1 MNKPKSVADE
11 LMERR
16 GAIINQA
23 QAIAQRGVDAN
34 RDLTEAEQ
42 SEFDSLISDAEK
54 IHQRAKEIHEGEQKA
69 HELEESF
76 RSVTGSYPGQPNASW
91 CPSLIVSPA
100 NVQKHLEAMKEGR
113 SFGAIEETRALVQ
126 VNPAAANA
134 LGGPEA
140 WGQTGPREPMH
151 LIRFAGIPVQ
161 ALTGIAATMAQ
172 YTLPAAAAGVN
183 ETSQHGEYDS
193 VVDVPLTAV
202 RYGRWSAVSAAVK
215 EFNPLSGLI
224 NAHAIGI
231 GKDLDK
237 LAVGNIETAA
247 GTPAVYAADIAGNV
261 RNTVLSVAANVLGDP
276 TELVIVGQPAA
287 IALLGDIQ
295 PANGGDIASVTTRF
309 SGARLY
315 ATGAA
320 TAGQVTVFHPQ
331 SFLVFQSQLQSA
343 STIDPKDGSNAFGS
357 WLHSTPVGQGLAGS
371 ALAVDVTA

>member
-1 MNKPKSVADE
+1 MNKSKSLADE

-76 RSVTGSYPGQPNASW
+76 RSVTGAYPGQPNASL

-100 NVQKHLEAMKEGR
+100 NVEKHLQAMKEGR
-113 SFGAIEETRALVQ
+113 SFGAIEQRSMVQ

-151 LIRFAGIPVQ
+151 LIRFSGIRVQ
-161 ALTGIAATMAQ
+161 TLTGVAATMAQ
-172 YTLPAAAAGVN
+172 YTLPAAAPGVN

-215 EFNPLSGLI
+215 AFDPLSGLV
-224 NAHAIGI
+224 NAHSIGI

-295 PANGGDIASVTTRF
+295 PANGGDIASVT
-309 SGARLY
+309 
-315 ATGAA
+315 
-320 TAGQVTVFHPQ
+320 
-331 SFLVFQSQLQSA
+331 
-343 STIDPKDGSNAFGS
+343 
-357 WLHSTPVGQGLAGS
+357 
-371 ALAVDVTA
+371 